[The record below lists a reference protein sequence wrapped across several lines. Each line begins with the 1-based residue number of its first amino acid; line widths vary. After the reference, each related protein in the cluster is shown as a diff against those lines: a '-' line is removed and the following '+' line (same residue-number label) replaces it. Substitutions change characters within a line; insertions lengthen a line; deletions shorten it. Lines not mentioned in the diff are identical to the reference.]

1 MRKLLV
7 SVVVAT
13 ATLAAVPAAA
23 QYRGDDRRWEDRDE
37 RRWEDRDERRW
48 YNHGPNQRAV
58 QQLLVRINQV
68 EQRIDRSARRGVISS
83 REAFSLRREANQVR
97 NRLHRAS
104 RDGLSG
110 REFGQLHARVNQ
122 LEQRLRYERR
132 DRDGW
137 RG

>member
-23 QYRGDDRRWEDRDE
+23 QYRGGDDRRWEHRDE
-37 RRWEDRDERRW
+37 SRWH
-48 YNHGPNQRAV
+48 NSGPNRRAV

-68 EQRIDRSARRGVISS
+68 DQRINRSARRGVISS

-110 REFGQLHARVNQ
+110 REFGQLHARVNR
-122 LEQRLRYERR
+122 LDQRLRYERR
-132 DRDGW
+132 DADGR